1 VAQSEIGVDPE
12 YIKAVEF
19 GRKDYRIV
27 YLNPEPRSRAHAYNI
42 KSLTRQERC
51 ALKRHLLLLVPD
63 SLSFF
68 QSFDH

>member
-1 VAQSEIGVDPE
+1 MEAFVAFSLI
-12 YIKAVEF
+12 AVLVNISKGF
-19 GRKDYRIV
+19 
-27 YLNPEPRSRAHAYNI
+27 I

-51 ALKRHLLLLVPD
+51 ALKRHLRLLVPD

>member
-1 VAQSEIGVDPE
+1 MNQRVLISFLSGIVMEAFVAFSLI
-12 YIKAVEF
+12 AVLVNISKGF
-19 GRKDYRIV
+19 
-27 YLNPEPRSRAHAYNI
+27 I

-51 ALKRHLLLLVPD
+51 ALKRHLRLLVPD